1 MSEKILAVAAG
12 HEITEQELNN
22 LISNYPPE
30 QQIYMSN
37 PQAKQQVLEQ
47 LIAFHLFHKM
57 AVEEGITKSQE
68 YEEMVEKVKVE
79 LASHMAAT
87 SVIEGIQI
95 SEETEKQ
102 FYEENQEMFAE
113 KEQVS
118 AKHILT
124 ETEDEIN
131 QVAKELKQ
139 GLSFEEAAE
148 KYSTCPSKERK
159 GDLGYFTR
167 GQMVPEFEKA
177 AFDGEI
183 GKVIGPVKTQ
193 FGFHLILVE
202 DKKEA
207 SVRPFEQVQ
216 AQLHQQLIQGK
227 QQEAYDAK
235 VRELEKA
242 YGVERKEL

>member
-12 HEITEQELNN
+12 HEITEQELNQ

-30 QQIYMSN
+30 QQIYMSS
-37 PQAKQQVLEQ
+37 PQAKQQVLDQ
-47 LIAFHLFHKM
+47 LIAFHLFYKM

-87 SVIEGIQI
+87 SVVEGIKI
-95 SEETEKQ
+95 TEEAERQ
-102 FYEENQEMFAE
+102 FYEENQEKFAE
-113 KEQVS
+113 KAQVS
-118 AKHILT
+118 AKHILV
-124 ETEDEIN
+124 ETE
-131 QVAKELKQ
+131 ELATQIAEEVEQ
-139 GLSFEEAAE
+139 GLSFAEAAG
-148 KYSTCPSKERK
+148 KYSTCPSKERG

-202 DKKEA
+202 DKKEG
-207 SVRPFEQVQ
+207 STRSFEQVQ
-216 AQLHQQLIQGK
+216 TQIHQQLIQG
-227 QQEAYDAK
+227 QQQKAYDAK
-235 VRELEKA
+235 VKELEAA
-242 YGVERKEL
+242 YGVERKEW

>member
-37 PQAKQQVLEQ
+37 PQAKQQVLDQ

-57 AVEEGITKSQE
+57 AVEEGITASKE

-87 SVIEGIQI
+87 SVIEGIKTT
-95 SEETEKQ
+95 EEEEKK
-102 FYEENQEMFAE
+102 FYEENPGMFAE

-124 ETEDEIN
+124 DTEEQI
-131 QVAKELKQ
+131 AKVQQELGQ
-139 GLSFEEAAE
+139 GLSFEEAAG
-148 KYSTCPSKERK
+148 KYSTCPSKDK
-159 GDLGYFTR
+159 GGDLGYFTR

-177 AFDGEI
+177 AFGGEI
-183 GKVIGPVKTQ
+183 GKITGPVKTQ

-207 SVRPFEQVQ
+207 SKRPFEQVQ
-216 AQLHQQLIQGK
+216 AQIHQQLIQGK

-235 VRELEKA
+235 VKELEA
-242 YGVERKEL
+242 SYGVERKEW

>member
-12 HEITEQELNN
+12 HEITEQELNQ

-30 QQIYMSN
+30 QQIYMSS
-37 PQAKQQVLEQ
+37 PGAKQQVLEQ
-47 LIAFHLFHKM
+47 LIAFHLFYKM

-68 YEEMVEKVKVE
+68 YKEMVEKVKVE

-87 SVIEGIQI
+87 SVVEGIKI
-95 SEETEKQ
+95 TEEAERQ
-102 FYEENQEMFAE
+102 FYEENQEKFAE
-113 KEQVS
+113 KAQVS
-118 AKHILT
+118 AKHILV
-124 ETEDEIN
+124 ETE
-131 QVAKELKQ
+131 ELATQIAEEVEQ
-139 GLSFEEAAE
+139 GLSFAEAAG
-148 KYSTCPSKERK
+148 KYSTCPSKERG

-202 DKKEA
+202 DKKEGA
-207 SVRPFEQVQ
+207 TRSFEQVQ
-216 AQLHQQLIQGK
+216 AQIHQQLIQG
-227 QQEAYDAK
+227 QQQKAYDAK
-235 VRELEKA
+235 VKELETA
-242 YGVERKEL
+242 YGVERKEW